1 MSAYIWLSFTK
12 FPNNDIYVGVWNKKP
27 MYVDNNNDW
36 VGEGKLNNS
45 YNSAE
50 KNIKYINGSDLKNI
64 LITEYFVKKYY
75 RNEQTLVKIEYN
87 DFITELNEKVE
98 NTLIRLTFDSK
109 SNLDFF
115 VNWYNLNKK
124 ENWTFDKILYEWGKF
139 IENNTLKDTIK

>member
-75 RNEQTLVKIEYN
+75 INDKTLVKIEYN

-98 NTLIRLTFDSK
+98 NTLIRITFDSK

>member
-12 FPNNDIYVGVWNKKP
+12 FSNNDIYVGVWNKKP

-45 YNSAE
+45 YNNAE

-98 NTLIRLTFDSK
+98 NTLIRITFDSK

-124 ENWTFDKILYEWGKF
+124 ENWTFDKILYEWVKF